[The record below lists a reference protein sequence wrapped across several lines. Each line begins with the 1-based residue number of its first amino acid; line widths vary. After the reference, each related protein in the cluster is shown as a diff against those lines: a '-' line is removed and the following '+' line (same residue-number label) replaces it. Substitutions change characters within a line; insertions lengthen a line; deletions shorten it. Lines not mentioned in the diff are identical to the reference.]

1 MLKFWFAHEVYVLS
15 SQQISAD
22 QHGAKVHPWDAL
34 ANSHG
39 LRTFTAYG
47 TTIIVSLI
55 LAFYLKSRP
64 LFKGLGQAIDK
75 ATYFAPD
82 VIRVS
87 LGLSLVFAAHFHA
100 VFGPE
105 LPASSF
111 FAHLMITPFLY
122 ISGIALVLGLGSRL
136 FGLLVALFWL
146 LTFVDRGWYMLTY
159 LNYLGEA
166 LALVLIPRQN
176 ISLDAVIFRSKKKAA
191 AYEKWAM
198 PLARTAFGLA
208 LLYAAVNVKFVT
220 AAMSLDV
227 VNRYDLTRYFHFD
240 PLFVVLG
247 AGLVECLMA
256 ALYILGLLQRIN
268 SIVFMTFIAFSLLFF
283 KEAVWP
289 HYLLLGLAAGIF
301 LHRPDH
307 LALDGR
313 LFNKSKS

>member
-1 MLKFWFAHEVYVLS
+1 MLKFWFAHEAYVLS
-15 SQQISAD
+15 PQQISAD
-22 QHGAKVHPWDAL
+22 QHLAKVQPWDAL
-34 ANSHG
+34 TTYRG
-39 LRTFTAYG
+39 RWTF
-47 TTIIVSLI
+47 IICGAVIAAGLI
-55 LAFYLKSRP
+55 LALYLKSQPFFRRVG
-64 LFKGLGQAIDK
+64 KSIDK

-87 LGLSLVFAAHFHA
+87 LGLSLVSAAYFHS

-111 FAHLMITPFLY
+111 SAHQMVIPFLY

-146 LTFVDRGWYMLTY
+146 FAFASRGWYMLSY

-166 LALVLIPRQN
+166 LAIVLIPRQN
-176 ISLDAVIFRSKKKAA
+176 ISLDALIFRSKKRTA

-198 PLARTAFGLA
+198 PAARIMFGLA
-208 LLYAAVNVKFVT
+208 LLYAAVNVKFVS
-220 AAMSLDV
+220 AAVSLDV
-227 VNRYDLTRYFHFD
+227 VNHYDLARCFHLD

-247 AGLVECLMA
+247 AGLVECLIA
-256 ALYILGLLQRIN
+256 LLYILGLLQRLN
-268 SIVFMTFIAFSLLFF
+268 SIMFIVFITASLLFF

-301 LHRPDH
+301 LHKPDH

-313 LFNKSKS
+313 LFRD